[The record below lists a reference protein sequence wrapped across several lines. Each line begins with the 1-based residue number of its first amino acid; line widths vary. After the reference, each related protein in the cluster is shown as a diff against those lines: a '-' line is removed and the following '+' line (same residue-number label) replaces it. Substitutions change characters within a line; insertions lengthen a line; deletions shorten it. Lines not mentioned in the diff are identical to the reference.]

1 MVHLGW
7 SSCLFGKYITDSCP
21 GTWAWCVFRVRCG
34 ALNAAFGKLGN
45 FCLFMGLMP
54 PLAVPVFKPTPSS
67 APKTSSGS
75 NGPID
80 RKPRAPRRPR
90 AIFASWNAEAPQ
102 GQITGKSHVLDPM
115 FGAQARL
122 PGECQ
127 ADGAFP
133 CGQSVC
139 IARPSSAGAWLER
152 PRLSWAGAQKCEK
165 NNPKSASAPYTRPTT
180 TPDDPTDAF
189 QVVSGTNWDPKARVL
204 RGHAP
209 SFAMPRPGP
218 TSEVS
223 TVKSAPARP
232 IFVPLLCQQPL
243 LRPRTEAIS
252 GSNWSQLT
260 LKWPQFLG
268 GRTAKKQSHDRIDLR
283 TGP

>member
-1 MVHLGW
+1 MAR
-7 SSCLFGKYITDSCP
+7 STANP
-21 GTWAWCVFRVRCG
+21 GRLEGPGEF
-34 ALNAAFGKLGN
+34 L
-45 FCLFMGLMP
+45 P
-54 PLAVPVFKPTPSS
+54 P
-67 APKTSSGS
+67 GMQ
-75 NGPID
+75 
-80 RKPRAPRRPR
+80 RRPR
-90 AIFASWNAEAPQ
+90 
-102 GQITGKSHVLDPM
+102 GKSLANRMFWDPM

-133 CGQSVC
+133 CGQSEY
-139 IARPSSAGAWLER
+139 IARPSSPGAWLER

-232 IFVPLLCQQPL
+232 IFMPLLCQQPL
-243 LRPRTEAIS
+243 FHPRTEAIS

-268 GRTAKKQSHDRIDLR
+268 GRRAEKQAFVPGGLGSAFRATTHAERHEHPHSAEMLSCTLLTIQS
-283 TGP
+283 

>member
-1 MVHLGW
+1 
-7 SSCLFGKYITDSCP
+7 
-21 GTWAWCVFRVRCG
+21 
-34 ALNAAFGKLGN
+34 
-45 FCLFMGLMP
+45 MGLVRVSG
-54 PLAVPVFKPTPSS
+54 PLWGSEHSIWQIRQLLPVHGTYAPTGG
-67 APKTSSGS
+67 ACVQAHAQLGAQDILSGS

-80 RKPRAPRRPR
+80 RKPRAPRRPGG
-90 AIFASWNAEAPQ
+90 IFASWNAKAPQ

-189 QVVSGTNWDPKARVL
+189 QLVSGTNWDPKARVL

-218 TSEVS
+218 TSKVS
-223 TVKSAPARP
+223 T
-232 IFVPLLCQQPL
+232 L
-243 LRPRTEAIS
+243 
-252 GSNWSQLT
+252 
-260 LKWPQFLG
+260 
-268 GRTAKKQSHDRIDLR
+268 
-283 TGP
+283 

>member
-1 MVHLGW
+1 
-7 SSCLFGKYITDSCP
+7 
-21 GTWAWCVFRVRCG
+21 
-34 ALNAAFGKLGN
+34 
-45 FCLFMGLMP
+45 
-54 PLAVPVFKPTPSS
+54 
-67 APKTSSGS
+67 
-75 NGPID
+75 
-80 RKPRAPRRPR
+80 
-90 AIFASWNAEAPQ
+90 
-102 GQITGKSHVLDPM
+102 M

-139 IARPSSAGAWLER
+139 IARLSSAGAWLER

-180 TPDDPTDAF
+180 TPDDPIDAF

-232 IFVPLLCQQPL
+232 IFVSLLCQQL
-243 LRPRTEAIS
+243 FFHPRTEAIS

-268 GRTAKKQSHDRIDLR
+268 GRRAEKQAFVPGGLGIRFSNAMCRDGVGVEVD
-283 TGP
+283 